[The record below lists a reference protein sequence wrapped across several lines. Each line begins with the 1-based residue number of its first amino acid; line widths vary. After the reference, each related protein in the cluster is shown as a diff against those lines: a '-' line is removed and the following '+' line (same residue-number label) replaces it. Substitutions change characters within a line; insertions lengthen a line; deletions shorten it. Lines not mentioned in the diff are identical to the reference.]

1 MNHER
6 LTSAEVTQT
15 PSVRSFL
22 RRFRTEVLASWGK
35 GLQSLQ
41 LADALG
47 GLLDRIAET
56 AVDPYGETVAPAGL
70 PTDLEPSEVVVELSR
85 LRAVL
90 LRIWE
95 REHGGGGMTGIRVLD
110 LAIDRVMAASIESVT
125 ARRERTRTAIDRI
138 STAAFEAKTMEEL
151 LHRLLDEIVHANPAM
166 DTAALMLRDG
176 DRLYTRAAI
185 GLEDDVQRGFS
196 VAIGEG
202 FAGIVAETK
211 HPLEVTSA
219 LLDPLVRSETIKSRG
234 VRALACLPLV
244 QDHEAIGVA
253 LVGSTMVAE
262 LTEDDHLMFS
272 ALAARATAC
281 IHLHLLQRR
290 LTHSEERF
298 KRIAAERE
306 IALAKLEGLLAAS
319 PVGVAFLDPE
329 LRFVRINESL
339 ASISGRTVA
348 DYLGHTLEEVI
359 PKRSVEL
366 EPLLREV
373 LATGV
378 PQLGRRILSE
388 PGPDGGRRS
397 YLGSYFPVRSPRGI
411 VFGVGAVV
419 TEVTELERVTN
430 EVMRGDAERAR
441 IEDDLRKAVR
451 AREDL
456 IAVVSHDLRNPLGT
470 ITLAASL
477 VATDETLMPA
487 TLRQVELIQR
497 ASKRMGR
504 LIDDLLDTSAI
515 QLERVQL
522 ALEPIDVATLVRDA
536 VEAQCSLANDKGI
549 TLTSSSYL
557 EDVRV
562 SCDPERMHRVFGN
575 LIGNALE
582 FCRPGDTIRVE
593 TEVGGDFIR
602 FCVNDSGPG
611 IDPAIVPCLFEPY
624 WSAPEHTRRGMGLGL
639 HISKSIVE
647 AHGGRIWVE
656 SEPGAGA
663 RFFFTLPLSLA
674 VA

>member
-15 PSVRSFL
+15 PNVRSFL
-22 RRFRTEVLASWGK
+22 RRFRTEVLASWRH
-35 GLQSLQ
+35 GLQSRR
-41 LADALG
+41 LAEALP
-47 GLLDRIAET
+47 GLVDRIAET
-56 AVDPYGETVAPAGL
+56 ADDPYGETAAPSGL
-70 PTDLEPSEVVVELSR
+70 DPGLEPSDLVVELSR
-85 LRAVL
+85 LRSLL
-90 LRIWE
+90 LRTWE
-95 REHGGGGMTGIRVLD
+95 REQGGGGMVGMRVLD
-110 LAIDRVMAASIESVT
+110 LAIDRVMAASIEAVT
-125 ARRERTRTAIDRI
+125 ARRERTRSAIDRI

-151 LHRLLDEIVHANPAM
+151 LQRLLDELVHANPAM
-166 DTAALMLRDG
+166 DTAAFMLRDG

-185 GLEDDVQRGFS
+185 GLEHDVQRGFS
-196 VAIGEG
+196 IEIGDG

-211 HPLEVTSA
+211 HPLEVASA
-219 LLDPLVRSETIKSRG
+219 RIDPLVRSETIKSRG

-244 QDHEAIGVA
+244 QDQEAIGVA
-253 LVGSTMVAE
+253 LVGSTTVSQ
-262 LTEDDHLMFS
+262 LTEEDHLLFS
-272 ALAARATAC
+272 AMAARATAC

-290 LTHSEERF
+290 LTLSEERF

-319 PVGVAFLDPE
+319 PVGVAFLDPD
-329 LRFVRINESL
+329 LRFVRVNEAI

-359 PKRSVEL
+359 PNRAVEL
-366 EPLLREV
+366 EPLLRSV
-373 LATGV
+373 LATGI
-378 PQLGRRILSE
+378 PQLGRRVVGE
-388 PGPDGGRRS
+388 PGPDGSRRS
-397 YLGSYFPVRSPRGI
+397 FLGSYFPVRSPRGI

-419 TEVTELERVTN
+419 TEVTELERVTD
-430 EVMRGDAERAR
+430 EVLRGDAERAR
-441 IEDDLRKAVR
+441 IEDDLRQAVR

-456 IAVVSHDLRNPLGT
+456 IAIVSHDLRNPLGT

-477 VATDETLMPA
+477 VETDETLVPA
-487 TLRQVELIQR
+487 TRRQVVLIQT

-515 QLERVQL
+515 QIDRVQL
-522 ALEPIDVATLVRDA
+522 TLEPVDVAALVRDA
-536 VEAQCSLANDKGI
+536 VEAQCTVANDKGI
-549 TLTSSSYL
+549 GLTSSCYL
-557 EDVRV
+557 EEVRV
-562 SCDPERMHRVFGN
+562 SCDPERVLRVFGN

-582 FCRPGDTIRVE
+582 FCRRGDTIRLE
-593 TEVGGDFIR
+593 AEVVGAFIR

-639 HISKSIVE
+639 HIAKSIVE

-656 SEPGAGA
+656 SELGAGA